1 MEQTVEKMQEWLAL
15 NGLEYGVKVVAAI
28 LILVFGKLA
37 AKFIRSLVQRM
48 MKRTSVDETLVS
60 FVSSLS
66 YFAVMAFVVV
76 AALNQMGVETASF
89 VVVLGA
95 AGLAVGLAL
104 QGSLANFAA
113 GVLMIIFKPF
123 KVGDFIEGGGVG
135 GVVEQIG
142 IFTTTLRS
150 GDNKQI
156 IVPNNSMTSG
166 NIVNYSAKDTRRV
179 DIVAGVSYQDDLDKV
194 KKVLLDILGKDERV
208 LPEPPPKVA
217 VLELADSSVN
227 FVVRPWVKT
236 ADYWDVFFDTQ
247 EAIKKRFDAE
257 GVCIPFPQ
265 HDVHLYKTE

>member
-156 IVPNNSMTSG
+156 IVHNN
-166 NIVNYSAKDTRRV
+166 A
-179 DIVAGVSYQDDLDKV
+179 
-194 KKVLLDILGKDERV
+194 
-208 LPEPPPKVA
+208 
-217 VLELADSSVN
+217 
-227 FVVRPWVKT
+227 
-236 ADYWDVFFDTQ
+236 
-247 EAIKKRFDAE
+247 
-257 GVCIPFPQ
+257 
-265 HDVHLYKTE
+265 